1 MQTRI
6 PGEAGHDRR
15 AEQGASSKYEQGDDV
30 RFGFGENWR
39 TFLHCLDDDR
49 IAEAEKSLRIPLAC
63 ERLDGLSFVDV
74 GSGSGLFSLAA
85 RRLGAQVHSF
95 DYDADSVACT
105 TTLRD
110 QNFPG
115 DGNWTT
121 QQGSVLDSE
130 YLAGLGTFDVVY
142 SWGVLHHTCAM
153 RAALENAARLVGP
166 GGTFVIALY
175 NRTPSCRIWAWEKR
189 WYAGAT
195 PAAQRRARR
204 VYAALL
210 RLHCLLRGRDFAAYV
225 EGYRSKRGMDFDHDV
240 HDWLGGYPYESV
252 PPSEVASMLGRLGL
266 AHVRSTLLPFSLGLL
281 GSGCN
286 EYVYRRAPHD

>member
-1 MQTRI
+1 
-6 PGEAGHDRR
+6 
-15 AEQGASSKYEQGDDV
+15 
-30 RFGFGENWR
+30 
-39 TFLHCLDDDR
+39 
-49 IAEAEKSLRIPLAC
+49 
-63 ERLDGLSFVDV
+63 
-74 GSGSGLFSLAA
+74 
-85 RRLGAQVHSF
+85 
-95 DYDADSVACT
+95 
-105 TTLRD
+105 
-110 QNFPG
+110 
-115 DGNWTT
+115 
-121 QQGSVLDSE
+121 
-130 YLAGLGTFDVVY
+130 
-142 SWGVLHHTCAM
+142 M